1 MGPVELATTSFGQ
14 RFEIS
19 PLQLISAI
27 SAICNEGV
35 YVEPRIVNKVE
46 NTDTGSIE
54 IIETKNVRQVI
65 SKETADKVKDM
76 MQSVVVKGTGRQ
88 AAVEGY
94 SIGGKSGTS
103 EPIAANIEEGYVASF
118 IAASPIENTQVV
130 VLFMLEGLSKEAEHQ
145 GGTVAGP
152 YVAKILGEV
161 LPYLGVASTA
171 NTKEEVKEDK
181 LVSIPNVKD
190 KSINEAT
197 ALLQNLGFKVVA
209 KEVQDPNAT
218 LVFDQVPKYGTSLEE
233 GSVIY
238 LYTSADEER
247 NMVKVPNIKGM
258 KAKEAAN
265 TLKSHNLNINID
277 GTEGVVITQDPI
289 FDTEVEA
296 GSVIDV
302 VIKKELV
309 DAH

>member
-1 MGPVELATTSFGQ
+1 M
-14 RFEIS
+14 
-19 PLQLISAI
+19 
-27 SAICNEGV
+27 
-35 YVEPRIVNKVE
+35 
-46 NTDTGSIE
+46 
-54 IIETKNVRQVI
+54 
-65 SKETADKVKDM
+65 
-76 MQSVVVKGTGRQ
+76 
-88 AAVEGY
+88 
-94 SIGGKSGTS
+94 
-103 EPIAANIEEGYVASF
+103 
-118 IAASPIENTQVV
+118 
-130 VLFMLEGLSKEAEHQ
+130 LFMLEGLSKEAEHQ

-197 ALLQNLGFKVVA
+197 TLLQNLGFKVVA